1 MRHFRFAAL
10 PLLLALAMAAA
21 GCGIDKETA
30 AVEVAEQWTEDNIN
44 DVSEVLVNLVMEAP
58 VVADTF
64 DKMPSLVAD
73 RASDMLAY
81 AFSQRIREYL
91 VVNYTS
97 STRVADDIYRVAGTA
112 RLSVQVDLPVV
123 ETRSF
128 AASLPFTLDVNL
140 AERTADLW
148 TPLFELANIWE
159 IMDDSASLPSLPNP
173 FPPRTEQQ
181 SQTSMTAT
189 VSGGNSSDYFPSRFA
204 GRIQTA
210 HAMVSVF
217 VRDLGQQHYLV
228 DSLKGGEYIGFLH
241 PLRASAAGR
250 KAALWQP

>member
-1 MRHFRFAAL
+1 MRRLTDLSQLMNWKTRSDPDWITLSLRAMRHFRFAAL

-73 RASDMLAY
+73 RASDMLAD
-81 AFSQRIREYL
+81 AFSQRVQEYL

-112 RLSVQVDLPVV
+112 
-123 ETRSF
+123 
-128 AASLPFTLDVNL
+128 
-140 AERTADLW
+140 
-148 TPLFELANIWE
+148 ELT
-159 IMDDSASLPSLPNP
+159 
-173 FPPRTEQQ
+173 F
-181 SQTSMTAT
+181 
-189 VSGGNSSDYFPSRFA
+189 
-204 GRIQTA
+204 
-210 HAMVSVF
+210 
-217 VRDLGQQHYLV
+217 
-228 DSLKGGEYIGFLH
+228 K
-241 PLRASAAGR
+241 
-250 KAALWQP
+250 

>member
-1 MRHFRFAAL
+1 MRRLTDLSQLMNWKTRSDPDWITLSLRAMRHFRFAAL

-30 AVEVAEQWTEDNIN
+30 AVEVAEQWTEVNIN

-73 RASDMLAY
+73 RASDMLAD
-81 AFSQRIREYL
+81 AFSQRVQEYL

-112 RLSVQVDLPVV
+112 ELSVQVDLPVV
-123 ETRSF
+123 GTRSF

-148 TPLFELANIWE
+148 TPLFELANVWE
-159 IMDDSASLPSLPNP
+159 IMDDSASLPSLPGP

-181 SQTSMTAT
+181 SQASMTAT
-189 VSGGNSSDYFPSRFA
+189 ASGGNF
-204 GRIQTA
+204 
-210 HAMVSVF
+210 
-217 VRDLGQQHYLV
+217 
-228 DSLKGGEYIGFLH
+228 
-241 PLRASAAGR
+241 
-250 KAALWQP
+250 